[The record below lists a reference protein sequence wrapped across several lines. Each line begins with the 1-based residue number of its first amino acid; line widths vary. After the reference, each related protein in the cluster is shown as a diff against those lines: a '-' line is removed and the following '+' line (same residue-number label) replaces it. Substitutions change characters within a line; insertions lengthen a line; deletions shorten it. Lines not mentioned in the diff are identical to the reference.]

1 MQPTAR
7 LRAAYPQLVPFPV
20 HIGEVY
26 GRATSSEGPP
36 MFPVV
41 VLSEQEREVLR
52 LLDSPWGDAGDIE
65 QDLLERLARLHLLHE
80 RPGRELGLAVRRA
93 LRG

>member
-1 MQPTAR
+1 
-7 LRAAYPQLVPFPV
+7 
-20 HIGEVY
+20 
-26 GRATSSEGPP
+26 

-65 QDLLERLARLHLLHE
+65 QDLLERLARLHHHPHE
-80 RPGRELGLAVRRA
+80 RCELGLAVRRA
-93 LRG
+93 LHG